1 MSQLTINKLIK
12 LIIAGVVIVVVILG
26 LYFAMTS
33 YIIPFF
39 KGLGF
44 GGEGPGGEVLEGSCE
59 EENLVGSLEK
69 DGDLL
74 YFKYG
79 DEKTVFYIKGEEIY
93 EDRWGWGNDEDVG
106 KIVDNEI
113 IIFSSVLTEYR
124 KNKAATAGTPEFQ
137 RFKQLLAL
145 EHSVIKG
152 NEICKP

>member
-1 MSQLTINKLIK
+1 MSDLTISKLIK
-12 LIIAGVVIVVVILG
+12 LIIAGVVLVVVILG

-44 GGEGPGGEVLEGSCE
+44 GSEGFGEEILGEVCE

-69 DGDLL
+69 EGDLL
-74 YFKYG
+74 YFKYE
-79 DEKTVFYIKGEEIY
+79 DEKTVFYIKEEKVY
-93 EDRWGWGNDEDVG
+93 EDRWGIGNDEGVG
-106 KIVDNEI
+106 EIVGNEI
-113 IIFSSVLTEYR
+113 IIFSSVLIGYSR
-124 KNKAATAGTPEFQ
+124 NKAVTAGTPEFQ
-137 RFKQLLAL
+137 KFQQLLAL